1 MPLVIPI
8 QAVPSQTV
16 NCVLGGQNC
25 QIAVYYKVQGIF
37 VDLAING
44 ADVFVASLGLNQN
57 PLDPCNSYDGFAGDL
72 YFIDTQGSDDPQYT
86 GFGTRWFLLYL
97 TAAEIES
104 ISFRPVTSGSLIQ
117 LKIMTLSATLNVTSS
132 EPGNFSVAHGLETV
146 PFLIEILPTSGGA
159 IWAQSGFADETN
171 INLVASDA
179 DVTATILVFTTAA
192 AGLTTQTPAATIPA
206 SSVAPGNFSVAH
218 GLGVEPEMIELL
230 PSSAGALWLQDPP
243 FDATNVYLTAS
254 ASGVTATIS
263 AYKPP
268 ISGAFNLVGPAT
280 TLGVTSGAPGNFNV
294 AHGLT
299 TAPSRVEILMISG
312 GAIWAQAP
320 AFDGTNVYL
329 TASDIGVVAK
339 ILVYA

>member
-44 ADVFVASLGLNQN
+44 VDVFVASLGLNQN

-72 YFIDTQGSDDPQYT
+72 YFIDTQGSADPLYT

-104 ISFRPVTSGSLIQ
+104 IAFQPLLPTSLIQ
-117 LKIMTLSATLNVTSS
+117 LMTLSATLNVTSS
-132 EPGNFSVAHGLETV
+132 EPGNFSVVHGLETV

-159 IWAQSGFADETN
+159 IWAQSGFAGDTN

-179 DVTATILVFTTAA
+179 NVTATILVFTTAA
-192 AGLTTQTPAATIPA
+192 AGLITQAPAATLAA
-206 SSVAPGNFSVAH
+206 SSTAPGNFSVAH

-230 PSSAGALWLQDPP
+230 PTSASALWLQDPA
-243 FDATNVYLTAS
+243 FDGTNIYLTAS
-254 ASGVTATIS
+254 AAGATATIS

-268 ISGAFNLVGPAT
+268 SSGAFNLTGPAT
-280 TLGVTSGAPGNFNV
+280 TLGVTSIAPGNFSV

-299 TAPSRVEILMISG
+299 VAPSRVEILMISG
-312 GAIWAQAP
+312 GSIWAQGP
-320 AFDGTNVYL
+320 AFDGANVHL
-329 TASDIGVVAK
+329 TVSDTGVVAK